1 MFFLNPIF
9 IWAFIGLVFIGLEF
23 AIPGLVIIFFG
34 AGALITSI
42 LTAIIP
48 GLRSG
53 IGWQILLWLGASSL
67 SLAFLRKYLSKVFRG
82 TTLVDTGDKP
92 SGKSATVIE
101 RIAPDSPGR
110 VHFEGTSWKAS
121 SYTEILEEGETVTV
135 LKQEGLTLFVSK
147 ALIEP
152 TIEEN

>member
-67 SLAFLRKYLSKVFRG
+67 SLAVLRKYLSKVFQG
-82 TTLVDTGDKP
+82 STLIDTGDKL
-92 SGKSATVIE
+92 SGRTAEVTE
-101 RIAPDSPGR
+101 RITPDSPGR
-110 VHFEGTSWKAS
+110 VHFEGTTWKAS
-121 SYTEILEEGETVTV
+121 SYTETMEEGETVTV
-135 LKQEGLTLFVSK
+135 LKQEGLTLIVSK
-147 ALIEP
+147 SLVDSLDE
-152 TIEEN
+152 